1 MAIET
6 RINGETY
13 ERLALAEPDRKWE
26 LRDGHLRE
34 KPAMTSAHNWL
45 EVKLGHMLISQL
57 DWSVFQ
63 VPVDAGRVRRPE
75 ATYFIPDV
83 VVIPTSLVTPLLDQQ
98 DVLEVF
104 DQPLPLVV
112 EVWSRSTGDYDVE
125 EKLTVY
131 QQRGDLENWRIHPY
145 ERTLTTWRRQPDG
158 SDEKSVYRDGIISP
172 TALPGVEIDLGPYST
187 SELRHCSPVRQ

>member
-6 RINGETY
+6 RINGKTY

-45 EVKLGHMLISQL
+45 EMKLGHMLMSQL

-63 VPVDAGRVRRPE
+63 VRVDTGRVRRPE

-83 VVIPTSLVTPLLDQQ
+83 FVVPIAYVTPLLAQQ
-98 DVLEVF
+98 DILEVF

-112 EVWSRSTGDYDVE
+112 AVWSRSTGDSDVA

-131 QQRGDLENWRIHPY
+131 KQRGDLEIWRIHPY
-145 ERTLTTWRRQPDG
+145 ERTLTAWSRLPDG
-158 SDEKSVYRDGIISP
+158 RYEETILREGIVRP
-172 TALPGVEIDLGPYST
+172 TALPGVEIDL
-187 SELRHCSPVRQ
+187 EALFDL